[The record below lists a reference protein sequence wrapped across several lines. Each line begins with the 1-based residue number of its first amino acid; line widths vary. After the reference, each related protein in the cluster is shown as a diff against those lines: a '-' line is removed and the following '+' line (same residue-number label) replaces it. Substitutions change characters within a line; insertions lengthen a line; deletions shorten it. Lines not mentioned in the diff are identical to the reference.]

1 MPKVILL
8 SQIPLPY
15 SKIGSRSTLYDN
27 YLSQNHQIDFLI
39 CEKPV
44 EFYPNIKYGLIKND
58 LFTKIKSKI
67 TKNNFLVYQK
77 AFSKIIKKDKKYII
91 QIIDNTGLAKHI
103 NQFLIKN
110 KLRNQ
115 FYIQFFY
122 HGFMPIDNVNN
133 SNNFYEKIDELILL
147 TQLSYDF
154 MKLNCNVI
162 TPKIS
167 ILNNGIDSKK
177 FFKISNS
184 KKLEF
189 KNSLGFNDKKIMI
202 WCSQDRPKKG
212 LHIVL
217 DAWQTIYKNDPDTI
231 LLVIGCDPK
240 TPQEGVRFLGKIPN
254 NDLPKYYQI
263 ADVYLFPTLWQ
274 EGFGMS
280 LAEALHCGCYCI
292 ASAFG
297 GVPEVLNS
305 GKWGVLI
312 ENPNNVAY
320 WTTAIQNYLLNKN
333 LKFDFPNNEITSKKW
348 NQNMNIIIQNAK
360 NNFSLRVKN
369 D

>member
-1 MPKVILL
+1 MPEIILF

-15 SKIGSRSTLYDN
+15 SKIGSWSTLYDN

-39 CEKPV
+39 CEKPE
-44 EFYPNIKYGLIKND
+44 EFYSNIQYIFVENN
-58 LFTKIKSKI
+58 LFSKIKSKI
-67 TKNNFLVYQK
+67 TKNNFLAYQT
-77 AFSKIIKKDKKYII
+77 AFSRIIKKDKKYII

-184 KKLEF
+184 EKLEF

-212 LHIVL
+212 LHIIL
-217 DAWQTIYKNDPDTI
+217 EAWQTIHKNNPNTI
-231 LLVIGCDPK
+231 LLIIGCEPRM
-240 TPQEGVRFLGKIPN
+240 PQEGVRFLGKIPN

-263 ADVYLFPTLWQ
+263 ADVYLFPTLCQ
-274 EGFGMS
+274 EGFPMS
-280 LAEALHCGCYCI
+280 LTEALHCGCYCI
-292 ASAFG
+292 ASKMG

-312 ENPNNVAY
+312 ENPNFVSE
-320 WTTAIQNYLLNKN
+320 W
-333 LKFDFPNNEITSKKW
+333 ITSIQDFLDNNTKPFEFINNVFTTKNW
-348 NQNMNIIIQNAK
+348 NQEMNTIIENAK
-360 NNFSLRVKN
+360 NCFH
-369 D
+369 